1 MNAVYQTDWST
12 KETLG
17 VPVVTYGQ
25 TDDFPAFYSPK
36 SGFKVG
42 VYHIMYR
49 TFDRFYCAPESLE
62 SGQSHGRGKDYE

>member
-1 MNAVYQTDWST
+1 M

-36 SGFKVG
+36 SGFKVDG
-42 VYHIMYR
+42 YPVMCH
-49 TFDRFYCAPESLE
+49 TVNRFSRASESLE
-62 SGQSHGRGKDYE
+62 SG

>member
-1 MNAVYQTDWST
+1 MSNIGDLTDQPM

-25 TDDFPAFYSPK
+25 TDNFPAFYSPS

-42 VYHIMYR
+42 VNQLGVPQLAHFSYVL
-49 TFDRFYCAPESLE
+49 ESLA
-62 SGQSHGRGKDYE
+62 GG